1 MSEAVKY
8 QPFEARWVMGSPF
21 DVQTKD
27 HENKPLEADKYHYFF
42 GVAVPKGPTWDAIWS
57 TMYNAAANNPACTAA
72 LCNQQGFNWKVE
84 DCDAPSN
91 PQNKGKDS
99 YPAGHM
105 LLKFKR
111 MVSIGQCPIV
121 DGRGMPV
128 TKDQVKCGDYFYIAG
143 GTSFNGKKTVNNN
156 AGMYQ
161 NIDGIMFSRQG
172 DKIVSEGGFNA
183 AAVFAGL
190 QGGVAPSA
198 AAPTGGA
205 MPSAQQ
211 PAMAAPAQ
219 MQAPVQ
225 QPAMTA
231 PAAMQAPVQQPAASL
246 AQPAA
251 SLASPAPSLSQ
262 PAAAPQRVY
271 EHTDTQFTKEQW
283 VASNPSITDEQL
295 VAAGKGRWVEQPV
308 IQPAHDFL
316 QQPGLTQA

>member
-27 HENKPLEADKYHYFF
+27 HNGADLPQEKYHYFF

-57 TMYNAAANNPACTAA
+57 TMFNAAANNPACTAA
-72 LCNQQGFNWKVE
+72 LCNQPGFNWKVE

-91 PQNKGKDS
+91 PQNKGKAS

-105 LLKFKR
+105 VIKFNR
-111 MVSIGQCPIV
+111 MAKIGQCPVV

-128 TKDQVKCGDYFYIAG
+128 TKEQVKRGDYFYIAA
-143 GTSFNGKKTVNNN
+143 GTSFNGAKTVNTN

-172 DKIVSEGGFNA
+172 EEIVSEGGFNA

-205 MPSAQQ
+205 MPSA
-211 PAMAAPAQ
+211 

-225 QPAMTA
+225 QP
-231 PAAMQAPVQQPAASL
+231 AMQAPVQQPAASL

-271 EHTDTQFTKEQW
+271 EHTDTQFTKAQW
-283 VASNPSITDEQL
+283 LQANPSITDEQL